1 MRLCKEFHVG
11 GEKRFSNFHFFW
23 ARPAR
28 NPRFRALI
36 GTILRADQ
44 HVSMV
49 SHRHR
54 AGFCNAPHASA
65 SVAESTD
72 VRPCETR
79 RRGTLDGFAAR
90 SLRRSADVARM
101 WSARCE
107 RFGTPAVSASHSPN
121 AGVLLARH
129 PSLEKRRNTSD
140 EWVWRRRMIIRRPVF
155 RPVSAGSALSRW

>member
-1 MRLCKEFHVG
+1 
-11 GEKRFSNFHFFW
+11 
-23 ARPAR
+23 
-28 NPRFRALI
+28 
-36 GTILRADQ
+36 
-44 HVSMV
+44 MV

-79 RRGTLDGFAAR
+79 RRGTLEGCAAR
-90 SLRRSADVARM
+90 SLRRSADVAHM

-107 RFGTPAVSASHSPN
+107 RIGTPAVSASHSPN
-121 AGVLLARH
+121 AGVLLAHH

-155 RPVSAGSALSRW
+155 RPVSAGSAMSRWRTRSRRSSASPSPSSRSRSCPHGRSACGSPRERRRRRRRSECP